1 MDSSNSLM
9 DQLETWRELREI
21 AMMEV
26 KNIEESIRVGRE
38 MLDKKIEIEEK
49 EEDNPVD
56 ADGIDLELTSI

>member
-1 MDSSNSLM
+1 M

>member
-1 MDSSNSLM
+1 
-9 DQLETWRELREI
+9 
-21 AMMEV
+21 MEV

>member
-1 MDSSNSLM
+1 M

-38 MLDKKIEIEEK
+38 MLDKKIEIEIEKKEEK
-49 EEDNPVD
+49 EGNPVD
-56 ADGIDLELTSI
+56 AEDIDLELTSI